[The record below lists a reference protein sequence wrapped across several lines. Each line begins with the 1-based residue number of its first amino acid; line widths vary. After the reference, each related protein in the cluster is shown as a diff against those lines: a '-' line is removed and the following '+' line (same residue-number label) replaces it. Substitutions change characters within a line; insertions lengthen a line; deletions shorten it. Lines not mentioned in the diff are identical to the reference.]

1 MFETDDNTCLA
12 IDISL
17 LAVLVALHVTKKN
30 KNLELVVL
38 ALLFSHLIMTTELFS
53 KVEDETDEEV
63 EGEPSEIDPVGA
75 VRAVSV
81 IDEARAANE
90 TRASLG
96 AVGDNQESDNQE
108 SGSSPKPQSVSDGE
122 FDRMNTTQKPKTN
135 ADLAKSR
142 TSFYENLFPTK

>member
-1 MFETDDNTCLA
+1 MFTTDDNTSLA

-17 LAVLVALHVTKKN
+17 LAVLVALHATKKN

-53 KVEDETDEEV
+53 KYNLDEVTTDEVTTDEMN
-63 EGEPSEIDPVGA
+63 PVGA

-81 IDEARAANE
+81 IDKARAA
-90 TRASLG
+90 ASLG
-96 AVGDNQESDNQE
+96 VND
-108 SGSSPKPQSVSDGE
+108 SPKPQSVSDGP
-122 FDRMNTTQKPKTN
+122 FDRMNTTQKTKTN

-142 TSFYENLFPTK
+142 TSFYENFLS

>member
-1 MFETDDNTCLA
+1 MFTTDDNTSLA

-17 LAVLVALHVTKKN
+17 LAVLVALHATKKN

-53 KVEDETDEEV
+53 KHVEDDTDEVDEV
-63 EGEPSEIDPVGA
+63 EEMDPVGA

-96 AVGDNQESDNQE
+96 
-108 SGSSPKPQSVSDGE
+108 QSVADGE
-122 FDRMNTTQKPKTN
+122 FDRMKTTQKPKTN

-142 TSFYENLFPTK
+142 TSFYDNLLP

>member
-1 MFETDDNTCLA
+1 MFTTDDNTSLA
-12 IDISL
+12 FDISL
-17 LAVLVALHVTKKN
+17 LAVLVALHTTKKN

-53 KVEDETDEEV
+53 KHVEDETDEVDEV
-63 EGEPSEIDPVGA
+63 EEMNPVGA

-90 TRASLG
+90 TRASIG
-96 AVGDNQESDNQE
+96 VNE
-108 SGSSPKPQSVSDGE
+108 SPKPQSVSDGE

-142 TSFYENLFPTK
+142 TSFYENLLP

>member
-1 MFETDDNTCLA
+1 MTSGTMLNTDDSTCLA

-17 LAVLVALHVTKKN
+17 LAVLVALHATKKN

-53 KVEDETDEEV
+53 KVEDEMEE
-63 EGEPSEIDPVGA
+63 VGA

-81 IDEARAANE
+81 IDKARAAN
-90 TRASLG
+90 ASLG
-96 AVGDNQESDNQE
+96 SA
-108 SGSSPKPQSVSDGE
+108 SSADSKPNPQSVSDGD
-122 FDRMNTTQKPKTN
+122 FDRMKTTQKPKSN

-142 TSFYENLFPTK
+142 TSFYENLFPK

>member
-1 MFETDDNTCLA
+1 MFTTGENTSLA

-17 LAVLVALHVTKKN
+17 LAVLVALHTTRKN

-53 KVEDETDEEV
+53 QHVQEEVTDEVTDEMN
-63 EGEPSEIDPVGA
+63 PVGA

-81 IDEARAANE
+81 IDEARAINNN
-90 TRASLG
+90 SP
-96 AVGDNQESDNQE
+96 NK
-108 SGSSPKPQSVSDGE
+108 PKPQSVSDGP
-122 FDRMNTTQKPKTN
+122 FDRVNTTQKTKTN

-142 TSFYENLFPTK
+142 TSFYENLLP

>member
-12 IDISL
+12 IEISL

-30 KNLELVVL
+30 KNLELVVF

-53 KVEDETDEEV
+53 KVYDETEEV
-63 EGEPSEIDPVGA
+63 HEDTEMEEMEEMDPVGA

-81 IDEARAANE
+81 MEKARAENE

-96 AVGDNQESDNQE
+96 AVG
-108 SGSSPKPQSVSDGE
+108 SVSDGE
-122 FDRMNTTQKPKTN
+122 FDRMNTTKPKTKEL
-135 ADLAKSR
+135 LAKSR
-142 TSFYENLFPTK
+142 SSFYENLFPKL